1 MSTKK
6 HIKIMMIEKN
16 IKNSQEKVNIIKQ
29 RLIKNKEINR
39 TTLVKVRKLNERN

>member
-1 MSTKK
+1 
-6 HIKIMMIEKN
+6 MIEKN

>member
-1 MSTKK
+1 
-6 HIKIMMIEKN
+6 MMIEKN